1 MVRDEQREEAAVEL
15 VKALKPTA
23 LAVAGS
29 ARAVTESLKFFR
41 LTAHSAPI
49 TFPRFALNA

>member
-1 MVRDEQREEAAVEL
+1 MVRAMNSEEAAVEL

-29 ARAVTESLKFFR
+29 ARAVTES
-41 LTAHSAPI
+41 
-49 TFPRFALNA
+49 